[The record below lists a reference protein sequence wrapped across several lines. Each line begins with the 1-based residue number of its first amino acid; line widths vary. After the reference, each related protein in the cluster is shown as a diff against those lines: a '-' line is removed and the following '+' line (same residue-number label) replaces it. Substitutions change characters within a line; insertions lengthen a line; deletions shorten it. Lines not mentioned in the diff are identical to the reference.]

1 MKDLDLSN
9 AEGLDESITE
19 NYSAIAPRLLNAP
32 RIAPSSKATAQ
43 VVSAAQIA
51 PAPTPAPETLS
62 TPAPAPSGVIKSGA
76 IFSKA
81 NIKTRAE
88 SGSVAEAEKAAEEE
102 SAESAEE
109 ETESKTSEKT
119 ETETDKILGMPKM
132 VAYGLGAVIVLVGGF
147 IAYKK
152 FKNKK

>member
-62 TPAPAPSGVIKSGA
+62 APAPAPSGVIKSGA

-88 SGSVAEAEKAAEEE
+88 SGSVAEAEKAAEE
-102 SAESAEE
+102 SAESAEDK
-109 ETESKTSEKT
+109 TESKTSEKT

-152 FKNKK
+152 FKK